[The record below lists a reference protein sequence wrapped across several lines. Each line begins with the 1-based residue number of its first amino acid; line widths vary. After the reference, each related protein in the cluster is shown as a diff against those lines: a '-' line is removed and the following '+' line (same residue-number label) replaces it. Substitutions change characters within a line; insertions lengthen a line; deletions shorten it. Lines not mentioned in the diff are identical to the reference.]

1 MTTYTVSKRM
11 AQRANPKQ
19 GQTILSDTAVA
30 LWVLFEDGVRIDSF
44 LKRRSI
50 AKVYPGITYKVL

>member
-30 LWVLFEDGVRIDSF
+30 LWVLYKDGVRIDSF

-50 AKVYPGITYKVL
+50 KKVYPKITYEVL